1 MSTFVAEAPRP
12 QDFVRPRY
20 SIAQIAMEVW
30 DARDLVMQFI
40 RRDLTVR
47 YVQAFMGFA
56 WAILMPLLIV
66 CAGMIFRL
74 VVSTMSNAPLTS
86 EHYLL
91 AAKALLGLLLWRIA
105 DRYSA

>member
-1 MSTFVAEAPRP
+1 LSTFVAEAPRP
-12 QDFVRPRY
+12 EDFVRPRY
-20 SIAQIAMEVW
+20 SIVQIAVEVW
-30 DARDLVMQFI
+30 DARELVMQFI

-74 VVSTMSNAPLTS
+74 VVSTMSMRPRAG
-86 EHYLL
+86 EHRSL
-91 AAKALLGLLLWRIA
+91 AAKAPWASSLADCRPLL
-105 DRYSA
+105 SA